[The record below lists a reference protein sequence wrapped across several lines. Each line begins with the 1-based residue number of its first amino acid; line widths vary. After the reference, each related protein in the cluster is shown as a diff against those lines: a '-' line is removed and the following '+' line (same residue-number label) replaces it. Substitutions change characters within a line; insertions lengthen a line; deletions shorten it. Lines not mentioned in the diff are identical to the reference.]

1 MLLPSLAAA
10 PLTRAEIY
18 FMDGARGMVE
28 TGDWLVPRYQ
38 GEPFFDKPALTYW
51 LMAAAF
57 RGFGFSLG
65 AGRLVSAL
73 AALASV
79 AATAWLGRL
88 LLGRRPAVYGALALG
103 TTLLVLSFGRVAMSD
118 MLLTLWCTLAVAIA
132 VTTTDE
138 RGATI
143 GRMAALGLTLG
154 LGFQTKGPV
163 ALVLAGIGLALLV
176 LRGHGDRRPRVDA
189 RGLAAR

>member
-1 MLLPSLAAA
+1 MTLALFFVAFSGAVVSSLV
-10 PLTRAEIY
+10 PFVNAEILL
-18 FMDGARGMVE
+18 MDGARGMVE

-57 RGFGFSLG
+57 RAFGFSLG

-88 LLGRRPAVYGALALG
+88 LLGRRPALYGALALG
-103 TTLLVLSFGRVAMSD
+103 TTLLVLSFGRVAMSAPSS
-118 MLLTLWCTLAVAIA
+118 TSRRTSRRASRALAGSIWYP
-132 VTTTDE
+132 
-138 RGATI
+138 RRSPNCGAES
-143 GRMAALGLTLG
+143 AASR
-154 LGFQTKGPV
+154 KGP
-163 ALVLAGIGLALLV
+163 
-176 LRGHGDRRPRVDA
+176 
-189 RGLAAR
+189 